1 MKNLKIFAA
10 VFLAILGVDAFTKN
24 EAGVFSLTDDQKA
37 ALEKEGYKADFISEF
52 NNALANNFTDAP
64 DTAETAEASLPDLE
78 TLRAIALE
86 LAALQTSLSKAEA
99 ELNTLNASNGAL
111 QADKELLESKIST
124 LNNQI
129 ETLKKAPED
138 DPGAGATV
146 GTGNATTMNIK
157 DEKQLM
163 GLQGAMWSLE
173 NRPYNQR
180 ARAAMLAKQG
190 FEVLVPKSDTAGV
203 DFAQLEADLGAYYRS
218 QKRKELYSF
227 VTELPS
233 VEAVFPLESGVQDRE
248 IITNL
253 FLGEF
258 SQADSS
264 NDSNFAN
271 VVKGKYEI
279 QPEEIRMYDVMLA
292 FEFKQLKKLEKQWI
306 GDLNKE
312 GSSSIKISFIEYL
325 LRETAKKLHNERE
338 QRRMKG
344 IRKNPTAN
352 VPGTAMEAATGYFHY
367 ISEKINALQIK
378 PFVLGEITSA
388 NIGDKVFQG
397 TSQIPA
403 ELRDSG
409 MMRLYMPSSMVVE
422 YHKYNELH
430 YGTNQDYTA
439 NNMFVKEYPDV
450 KIVELKNCGTH
461 RRLVWTLEGNI
472 KTFEHVAGEMLDFR
486 LSIKEWSVTVTSQWK
501 EGLAAVLV
509 GKKWDRAQDM
519 DYNHQ
524 FIFASD
530 KDLASTD
537 FLPMAQD
544 DATPSALLH
553 KSLVSVANTQ
563 SIAITNIDDVAVG
576 EQVTLKCGSDN
587 YGITIAKSGNF
598 SLISAAWNPSMG
610 DTITLMKQDGGK
622 FIELSRANAATTAT
636 AFAADDA
643 TPSVANGTE
652 FIVGTNTAATAITK
666 LDDATEG
673 VIYTIHGNGTTNK
686 GTIANAGNFVLT
698 AAMDLTT
705 GTFIKLVLAADG
717 KFYEVARG

>member
-1 MKNLKIFAA
+1 MKNYKIFAS
-10 VFLAILGVDAFTKN
+10 VFLAILGIGAFEKN
-24 EAGVFSLTDDQKA
+24 EAGAFSLTDEQKA
-37 ALEKEGYKADFISEF
+37 TLEKEGYKADFISEF
-52 NNALANNFTDAP
+52 NDALAQNFTDAP
-64 DTAETAEASLPDLE
+64 EATGDDTLSLPDLE
-78 TLRAIALE
+78 TLRATALE
-86 LAALQTSLSKAEA
+86 LAALQTSLNAA
-99 ELNTLNASNGAL
+99 QAALNTLNASNGAL
-111 QADKELLESKIST
+111 QADKDALETKIST

-146 GTGNATTMNIK
+146 GASNTTTMNIK

-180 ARAAMLAKQG
+180 ARAAILAKQG
-190 FEVLVPKSDTAGV
+190 LEVFVPKSDTAGV

-248 IITNL
+248 VITNL

-264 NDSNFAN
+264 NDSSFEN

-312 GSSSIKISFIEYL
+312 GSSSIKISFVEYL
-325 LRETAKKLHNERE
+325 LRETARKLHNERE

-344 IRKNPTAN
+344 VRKNPTAN
-352 VPGTAMEAATGYFHY
+352 VPGMAMEAATGYFHY
-367 ISEKINALQIK
+367 ISEKINNLQIK

-388 NIGDKVFQG
+388 NIGDKVFQA

-537 FLPMAQD
+537 FLPMGQD

-598 SLISAAWNPSMG
+598 SLISAAWNPAIG
-610 DTITLMKQDGGK
+610 DTITLLKQDGGK

-673 VIYTIHGNGTTNK
+673 VIYTIYGNGTTNK

-705 GTFIKLVLAADG
+705 GTFIKLVLAADA

>member
-1 MKNLKIFAA
+1 MKNYKVFAS
-10 VFLAILGVDAFTKN
+10 VFLAILGIGAYTKN
-24 EAGVFSLTDDQKA
+24 EAGAFSLTDEQKA
-37 ALEKEGYKADFISEF
+37 ALQQEGYTAEFLNEF
-52 NNALANNFTDAP
+52 NAALALNFTDAP
-64 DTAETAEASLPDLE
+64 EATGDDTLSLPDLE

-111 QADKELLESKIST
+111 QADKDALETKIST

-163 GLQGAMWSLE
+163 GLQGLMWSLE

-180 ARAAMLAKQG
+180 ARAAILAKQG
-190 FEVLVPKSDTAGV
+190 LEVFVPKSDTAGV

-218 QKRKELYSF
+218 QKRKELQSF
-227 VTELPS
+227 ITELPS
-233 VEAVFPLESGVQDRE
+233 VETIFPLESGVQDRE

-264 NDSNFAN
+264 NDSSFEN

-325 LRETAKKLHNERE
+325 LRETARKLHNERE

-344 IRKNPTAN
+344 VRKNPTAN

-367 ISEKINALQIK
+367 ISEKINGLQIK

-388 NIGDKVFQG
+388 NIGDKVKEG
-397 TSQIPA
+397 TRQIPQ
-403 ELRDSG
+403 ELIDSG
-409 MMRLYMPSSMVVE
+409 MMRLYMPSGMIAE
-422 YHKYNELH
+422 YHEYNELH
-430 YGTNQDYTA
+430 YGTNQDYQA
-439 NNMFVKEYPDV
+439 NSMFVKQFPDV
-450 KIVELKNCGTH
+450 KIVELKNSGNH

-537 FLPMAQD
+537 FLPMGQD

-563 SIAITNIDDVAVG
+563 SIAITNIDDVEVG

-587 YGITIAKSGNF
+587 YGITIAKAGNF
-598 SLISAAWNPSMG
+598 SLISAAWNPSIG
-610 DTITLMKQDGGK
+610 DTITLLKQNGGK

-666 LDDATEG
+666 LDDAVQG
-673 VIYTIHGNGTTNK
+673 VVYTIYGNGTTNK

>member
-1 MKNLKIFAA
+1 MKNYKIFAS
-10 VFLAILGVDAFTKN
+10 VFLAILGIGAFEKN
-24 EAGVFSLTDDQKA
+24 EAGAFSLTDEQKA
-37 ALEKEGYKADFISEF
+37 TLEREGYKADFISEF
-52 NNALANNFTDAP
+52 NDALAKNFTDAP
-64 DTAETAEASLPDLE
+64 EATGDDTLSLPDLE
-78 TLRAIALE
+78 TLRATALE
-86 LAALQTSLSKAEA
+86 LASLQSSLNAA
-99 ELNTLNASNGAL
+99 QAALNTLNASNGAL
-111 QADKELLESKIST
+111 QADKDALETKIST

-146 GTGNATTMNIK
+146 GASNTTTMNIK

-163 GLQGAMWSLE
+163 GLQGLMWSLE

-180 ARAAMLAKQG
+180 ARAAILAKQG
-190 FEVLVPKSDTAGV
+190 LEVFVPKSDTAGV

-233 VEAVFPLESGVQDRE
+233 VETVFPLESGVQDRE
-248 IITNL
+248 VITNL

-264 NDSNFAN
+264 NDSSFEN

-344 IRKNPTAN
+344 VRKNPTAN

-367 ISEKINALQIK
+367 VSEKINNLQIK

-388 NIGDKVFQG
+388 NIGDKVFEG
-397 TSQIPA
+397 TSLIPA

-598 SLISAAWNPSMG
+598 SLISAAWNPSIG
-610 DTITLMKQDGGK
+610 DTITLLKQNGGK
-622 FIELSRANAATTAT
+622 FIELRRANAATTAT

-666 LDDATEG
+666 LDDAVQG
-673 VIYTIHGNGTTNK
+673 VVYTIYGNGTTNK

-705 GTFIKLVLAADG
+705 GTFIKLVLAADN